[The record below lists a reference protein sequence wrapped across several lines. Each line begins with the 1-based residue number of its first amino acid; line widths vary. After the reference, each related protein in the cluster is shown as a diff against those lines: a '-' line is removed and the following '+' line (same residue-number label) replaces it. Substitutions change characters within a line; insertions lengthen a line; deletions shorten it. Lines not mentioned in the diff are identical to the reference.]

1 MHRTMLVAV
10 MTAGLG
16 AVWAAEADPPV
27 VKLWP
32 SGAPDPV
39 QGIGAEQF
47 APDKGD
53 GVQRLTNVTDPRFE
67 VFRPGSPNGT
77 AVVVCPGGGYGILAC
92 SHEGTQVCTWLNG
105 LGVTAFLLKYR
116 VPNQRD
122 GAYQDAQRAIG
133 IVRSRAGEWGLA
145 TDRIGVLGFSAG
157 GHLAARVST
166 HAGPRTYARVDAADD
181 VNCRPDFS
189 VLVYPAYLLSTNA
202 APVPELTLPV
212 GRETPPAFLVH
223 AADDRISPENSLF
236 YFRALRQAGVP
247 AELHI
252 FADGGHGFG
261 MKTTTNA
268 IHAWPDR
275 CADWMRGRGL
285 LPAAR

>member
-1 MHRTMLVAV
+1 MHRILLAAMA
-10 MTAGLG
+10 MAGVG
-16 AVWAAEADPPV
+16 AVWAAEGEPPTI
-27 VKLWP
+27 KLWP
-32 SGAPDPV
+32 SGAPDLV
-39 QGIGAEQF
+39 QGIGAEQL

-53 GVQRLTNVTDPRFE
+53 GVQRLTNVTDPRLD
-67 VFRPGSPNGT
+67 VFRAAQPNGT
-77 AVVVCPGGGYGILAC
+77 AVVVCPGGGYGILAV
-92 SHEGTQVCTWLNG
+92 SHEGTAVCSWLNG

-122 GAYQDAQRAIG
+122 GAFQDAQRAIG

-145 TDRIGVLGFSAG
+145 SDRIGILGFSAG

-166 HAGPRTYARVDAADD
+166 HTGARTYARTDAADD
-181 VNCRPDFS
+181 AGCRPDFT

-202 APVPELTLPV
+202 APVPELTLTV

-236 YFRALRQAGVP
+236 YFRALRQAGVS

-252 FADGGHGFG
+252 FAEGGHGFG

-275 CADWMRGRGL
+275 CSEWMRGRGL
-285 LPAAR
+285 LSAPR